1 MTFINGHRGA
11 RNEAPENTIGS
22 FIHAQKHGCY
32 AFELDVR
39 LSKDNQ
45 LVVFH
50 DRILGRMTG
59 VNGLLSSF
67 TAEQLNNFDA
77 RGKILWPYV
86 CPIPK
91 LRHVIESVPLT
102 KDWQFEVKPTSLI
115 RMRMLATKLLQLIAE
130 MHGQLGRVT
139 ITSSSEWFLKEIK
152 RRAPSQNTGLVSES
166 RGLEA
171 VERCKRLG
179 CSLLV
184 INKLQCSETLV
195 SESHKNGLEVSVWT
209 VNNIEQMQKLVCMGV
224 DSIITD
230 VPSSAIQAISNEL
243 PAFNRW

>member
-1 MTFINGHRGA
+1 MTFIIGHRGA

-22 FIHAQKHGCY
+22 FIHAQNNGCY

-45 LVVFH
+45 LMVFH
-50 DRILGRMTG
+50 DGILGRMTG
-59 VNGLLSSF
+59 INGLLSNF
-67 TAEQLNNFDA
+67 TAEQLNHFDA

-102 KDWQFEVKPTSLI
+102 KDWQFEVKPTSLV
-115 RMRMLATKLLQLIAE
+115 RMKKLATELLKLIE
-130 MHGQLGRVT
+130 TVSGKSGRTT

-152 RRAPSQNTGLVSES
+152 RRAPSQNIGLVSES

-171 VERCKRLG
+171 VERCVQLG

-184 INKLQCSETLV
+184 INKTMCSEAVV
-195 SESHKNGLEVSVWT
+195 SSAHKKGLEVSVWT
-209 VNNIEQMQKLVCMGV
+209 VNNIDQMHALRSMKV

-230 VPSSAIQAISNEL
+230 IPSRAILEIERQ
-243 PAFNRW
+243 

>member
-1 MTFINGHRGA
+1 MTFIIGHRGA

-22 FIHAQKHGCY
+22 FIHAQKNGCR

-45 LVVFH
+45 LMVFH

-67 TAEQLNNFDA
+67 TAEQLNHFDA

-91 LRHVIESVPLT
+91 LQHIIECVPLT
-102 KDWQFEVKPTSLI
+102 KDWQFEVKPTSLV
-115 RMRMLATKLLQLIAE
+115 RMKKLATELLKLIE
-130 MHGQLGRVT
+130 TMSGKSGRTT

-152 RRAPSQNTGLVSES
+152 RRAPSQNIGLVSES

-171 VERCKRLG
+171 VERCVQLG

-184 INKLQCSETLV
+184 INKTMCSEAIV
-195 SESHKNGLEVSVWT
+195 SAAHKKGLEVSAWT
-209 VNNIEQMQKLVCMGV
+209 VNKIDQMHALRSMKV

-230 VPSSAIQAISNEL
+230 IPSRAIVEIERL
-243 PAFNRW
+243 